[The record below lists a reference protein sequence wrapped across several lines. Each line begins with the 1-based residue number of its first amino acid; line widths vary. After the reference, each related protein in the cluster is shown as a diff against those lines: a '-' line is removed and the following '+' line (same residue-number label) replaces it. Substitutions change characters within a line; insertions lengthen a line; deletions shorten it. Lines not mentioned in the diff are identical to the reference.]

1 MKRIWVGKSGRV
13 DSKYLMCTV
22 LGNAALCLCGG
33 RRAAGYFF
41 ESSVLLVSAVAA
53 CALALAL
60 LAEEVDL
67 VQLFAVCPA
76 PPQNMHKLL
85 SKWHCLSWGVSL
97 PSLTNLSVRGLLED
111 LDLSFLLLLLLEPE
125 PLD

>member
-1 MKRIWVGKSGRV
+1 
-13 DSKYLMCTV
+13 MCTV
-22 LGNAALCLCGG
+22 VGNAALCLCGG

-41 ESSVLLVSAVAA
+41 ESSLLPVSAVAA
-53 CALALAL
+53 RALALAL

-67 VQLFAVCPA
+67 VQLFAICLA

-85 SKWHCLSWGVSL
+85 SKQHCLSWGVSL
-97 PSLTNLSVRGLLED
+97 PSLPNLSVRGLLED

>member
-41 ESSVLLVSAVAA
+41 ESSVLLVSVVAA
-53 CALALAL
+53 HALPL

-67 VQLFAVCPA
+67 VQSFAVCLA

-85 SKWHCLSWGVSL
+85 LKWRCLSWGVSL
-97 PSLTNLSVRGLLED
+97 PSLPNLSVRGLLED

>member
-1 MKRIWVGKSGRV
+1 
-13 DSKYLMCTV
+13 MCTF

-41 ESSVLLVSAVAA
+41 ESSVLLVSVVAA
-53 CALALAL
+53 RALALAL

-76 PPQNMHKLL
+76 PQNMHKLL
-85 SKWHCLSWGVSL
+85 SKRHCLSWGVSL
-97 PSLTNLSVRGLLED
+97 PSLPSLSVRGLLED
-111 LDLSFLLLLLLEPE
+111 LDLSFLLLPLLEPE

>member
-1 MKRIWVGKSGRV
+1 
-13 DSKYLMCTV
+13 MCTV

-41 ESSVLLVSAVAA
+41 ESSVLLVSAVVAR
-53 CALALAL
+53 ALALAL

-85 SKWHCLSWGVSL
+85 SKRHCLC
-97 PSLTNLSVRGLLED
+97 
-111 LDLSFLLLLLLEPE
+111 
-125 PLD
+125 